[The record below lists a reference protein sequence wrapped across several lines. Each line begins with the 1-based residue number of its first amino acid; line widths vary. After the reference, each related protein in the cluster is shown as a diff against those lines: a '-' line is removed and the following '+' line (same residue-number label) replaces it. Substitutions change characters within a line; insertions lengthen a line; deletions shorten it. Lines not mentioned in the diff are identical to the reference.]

1 MIKKA
6 NFMKEF
12 MAKILIYG
20 GGKAAKSVIE
30 LLHEDKNIEIAVL
43 VSRNIMKEGVQY
55 AKMLNIKCLS
65 SIKEALDNNLD
76 FNIIFNLTGEPFYRI
91 PELKDIYDVNFTL
104 NAAYNQEA
112 NYNDAAYCNDNNNN
126 DNNNNNNNNNGRKF
140 NVEIIDSTSAK
151 LIWDLLYDR
160 HKAHMDK
167 ESIIN
172 QLRNQKDY
180 FKNILDDSFAMIIV
194 TDKNG
199 KITEF
204 NKGGETI
211 LGFSKKDI
219 IGTPASDLY
228 PNKIEHDEILNRLS
242 SEHFVQNYETV
253 LKKKDGTFVNISL
266 TISSISNNKGEVIG
280 TIGISKD
287 ITEKKK
293 YEKELMNMNENLEQK
308 IIERTKQLELTNKE
322 LIKANELKSKFIA
335 NMSHELRT
343 PLNAIIGYS
352 DLMLDS
358 SDVNDKH
365 KKYINNILISGKH
378 LLQLI
383 NNILDIAKIEAGKF
397 NLDYL
402 IFSVKEVFDEVNTVL
417 KSLFDQKML
426 TLNIMY
432 NGNENYKLYGDRIK
446 FKQVIYNLLSNAIK
460 FSFENSAIKI
470 ICNKNIPEIKQGITQ
485 EEKYAERGAKKNSI
499 EYLQLDII
507 NTGIGVP
514 ENKLK
519 TIFDEFVQIDNS
531 YSRKFEGT
539 GLGLALSKKIVELH
553 GGYINV
559 QSVEN
564 EETIFT
570 VIIPNAID
578 TESLLNTSGI
588 SKNLEFGTSAK
599 KGEDKIE
606 NRFDDNSDKI
616 PYNSAFTA
624 GVGSILNERENIN
637 FTFRDDFGKKKKPVV
652 LVVEDDLPTSEL
664 FTVNL
669 IKSGYSVIH
678 AYDGIEAVEKAKEYK
693 PFAILLDVMIPKK
706 DGWEVL
712 SDLKSDDIT
721 KSIPV
726 VITSM
731 IDNKDLGYALGAT
744 DYLVKPIDRE
754 TLIKTLSE
762 FTLTTKRKKRQV
774 NILLIDDEEITHEM
788 IAKIL
793 EPAGFNLLHAYTGDE
808 GLKSAIEY
816 KPDLILLDL
825 IMPDVNGF
833 EVAENIKK
841 HPASSQIPIF
851 IITSKDLTVEERM
864 RLSNNIDRVIGKK
877 IFSSEELTR
886 SIRELELIYPQK
898 AGLFDDVTGLLDH
911 NYFNIRLAQ
920 EINRA
925 KRYHIAFSVILIDVD
940 NFKEYN
946 DLVGNF
952 HSDIALKK
960 IADIFKKSLRG
971 SDVVVR
977 FGYDEFAI
985 ILNNT
990 LKEPALY
997 VANRFLSSI
1006 QEYPFYKEEELPSK
1020 LLTATFVVASYP
1032 EDGETPEEIIS
1043 KIFNKLC
1050 ELKSAGGN
1058 IVKEV

>member
-1 MIKKA
+1 MIKKT
-6 NFMKEF
+6 NLMKEF

-30 LLHEDKNIEIAVL
+30 LIYGDKNIEIAAL
-43 VSRNIMKEGVQY
+43 VSRNMLKEGVQY
-55 AKMLNIKCLS
+55 AKELNIKCLD
-65 SIKEALDNNLD
+65 SIQEALDNNLD
-76 FNIIFNLTGEPFYRI
+76 FNIIFNLTGEPFYAI
-91 PELKDIYDVNFTL
+91 PELKDIYDVNFAI
-104 NAAYNQEA
+104 NVN
-112 NYNDAAYCNDNNNN
+112 NSDNDN
-126 DNNNNNNNNNGRKF
+126 DNAVENKKKKF

-160 HKAHMDK
+160 YKAHSDK

-172 QLRNQKDY
+172 QLKNQKNY
-180 FKNILDDSFAMIIV
+180 FQNILDDSFDIIIV

-204 NKGGETI
+204 NKGGEKI

-219 IGTPASDLY
+219 IGTFASDLY
-228 PNKIEHDEILNRLS
+228 INKIERDEILNILRT
-242 SEHFVQNYETV
+242 EHFVQNYETL
-253 LKKKDGTFVNISL
+253 LKRKDNSLANISL
-266 TISSISNNKGEVIG
+266 TISRILNNKGEIIG

-293 YEKELMNMNENLEQK
+293 YEKELKNLNENLELK
-308 IIERTKQLELTNKE
+308 IIDRTKQLENSIKE
-322 LIKANELKSKFIA
+322 LAKANELKSKFIA

-352 DLMLDS
+352 DLLIDS
-358 SDVNDKH
+358 SDITDKH
-365 KKYINNILISGKH
+365 KKYINNILVSGKH

-397 NLDYL
+397 NLDYS
-402 IFSVKEVFDEVNTVL
+402 IFSIKEVLGEVNSVL

-426 TLNIMY
+426 SLSIIY
-432 NGNENYKLYGDRIK
+432 NNNENYKLYADRIK

-460 FSFENSAIKI
+460 FSFENSKIKI
-470 ICNKNIPEIKQGITQ
+470 ICDNTINNTSKTEQNIVSDKGS
-485 EEKYAERGAKKNSI
+485 KKNTL
-499 EYLQLDII
+499 EYLQIDII
-507 NTGIGVP
+507 NEGIGIP
-514 ENKLK
+514 ENNLK
-519 TIFDEFVQIDNS
+519 AIFDEFIQVDNS

-539 GLGLALSKKIVELH
+539 GLGLALTKKIIELH

-559 QSVEN
+559 QSIEN
-564 EETIFT
+564 KETKFSL
-570 VIIPNAID
+570 IIPNAI
-578 TESLLNTSGI
+578 NTS
-588 SKNLEFGTSAK
+588 SLS
-599 KGEDKIE
+599 ED
-606 NRFDDNSDKI
+606 SD
-616 PYNSAFTA
+616 
-624 GVGSILNERENIN
+624 IN
-637 FTFRDDFGKKKKPVV
+637 KYVNQTQTINDELIIDKTQYKTFRDDFGKKRNKPVV

-669 IKSGYSVIH
+669 VKSGYSVIH
-678 AYDGIEAVEKAKEYK
+678 AYDGIEAIEKAKEYK

-712 SDLKSDDIT
+712 SDLKSDKTT
-721 KSIPV
+721 KNIPV

-744 DYLVKPIDRE
+744 DYLVKPIDKE

-774 NILLIDDEEITHEM
+774 NILLIDDEEITHKM
-788 IAKIL
+788 ISKIL
-793 EPAGFNLLHAYTGDE
+793 EPEGFNLLHAYTGDD
-808 GLKSAIEY
+808 GLKIAIEY

-841 HPASSQIPIF
+841 HPVSSQIPIF

-864 RLSNNIDRVIGKK
+864 RLSNNIDRVIGKR

-886 SIRELELIYPQK
+886 SIRELELIYPHK
-898 AGLFDDVTGLLDH
+898 AGLFDDITGLLDH

-925 KRYHIAFSVILIDVD
+925 QRYQIAFSVILIDID
-940 NFKEYN
+940 NFKNYN
-946 DLVGNF
+946 DIVGNF

-977 FGYDEFAI
+977 YGYDEFAI

-990 LKEPALY
+990 LKDPALY
-997 VANRFLSSI
+997 VANRFLASI
-1006 QEYPFYKEEELPSK
+1006 KEYPFYREEELPLK

-1050 ELKSAGGN
+1050 ELKGAGGN
-1058 IVKEV
+1058 TVKEI

>member
-1 MIKKA
+1 MIKQA

-30 LLHEDKNIEIAVL
+30 LLHNDKNIEIAAL
-43 VSRNIMKEGVQY
+43 VSRNMLKEGVQY
-55 AKMLNIKCLS
+55 AKRLNIRCLN

-91 PELKDIYDVNFTL
+91 PELKDIYDINFTL
-104 NAAYNQEA
+104 NTVYNQDD
-112 NYNDAAYCNDNNNN
+112 NCNDISTGSRHIADNNNN
-126 DNNNNNNNNNGRKF
+126 RKF

-180 FKNILDDSFAMIIV
+180 FKNILDDSFDMIIV

-228 PNKIEHDEILNRLS
+228 SNKIERDEILNRLR
-242 SEHFVQNYETV
+242 SEHFVRNYETV
-253 LKKKDGTFVNISL
+253 LKRKDGTLVNISL
-266 TISSISNNKGEVIG
+266 TISSISNNKGEITG

-293 YEKELMNMNENLEQK
+293 YEKELTNLNENLEQK
-308 IIERTKQLELTNKE
+308 IIERTKQLGLTNKE
-322 LIKANELKSKFIA
+322 LLKANELKSKFIA

-358 SDVNDKH
+358 SDVTDKH
-365 KKYINNILISGKH
+365 KKYINNILVSGKH

-397 NLDYL
+397 NLDYS

-426 TLNIMY
+426 TLSIIY
-432 NGNENYKLYGDRIK
+432 NGNENYRLYGDRIK

-470 ICNKNIPEIKQGITQ
+470 ICNKNIPEIKQGIAQ
-485 EEKYAERGAKKNSI
+485 EEKYAEQKYSERGTKKSSL

-507 NTGIGVP
+507 NKGIGVP

-519 TIFDEFVQIDNS
+519 AIFDEFVQIDNS

-578 TESLLNTSGI
+578 TENLLTTMSNTA
-588 SKNLEFGTSAK
+588 NVTLEAELKEGCAPLNSAK
-599 KGEDKIE
+599 TDRNNNASYAEVCSS
-606 NRFDDNSDKI
+606 SDI
-616 PYNSAFTA
+616 S
-624 GVGSILNERENIN
+624 RN
-637 FTFRDDFGKKKKPVV
+637 FTFRDDFGKKRKPVV

-678 AYDGIEAVEKAKEYK
+678 AYDGIEAVEKAREYK

-808 GLKSAIEY
+808 GLKLAIEY

-841 HPASSQIPIF
+841 HPVSSQIPIF

-864 RLSNNIDRVIGKK
+864 RLSNNIDRVIGKR

-886 SIRELELIYPQK
+886 SIRELELIYPHK

-925 KRYHIAFSVILIDVD
+925 KRYQIAFSVILIDVD
-940 NFKEYN
+940 NFKDYN
-946 DLVGNF
+946 DLVGSF

-1006 QEYPFYKEEELPSK
+1006 KEYPFYKEEELLSK

>member
-1 MIKKA
+1 MIKKT
-6 NFMKEF
+6 NLMKEF

-30 LLHEDKNIEIAVL
+30 LLYEDKNIEIAAL
-43 VSRNIMKEGVQY
+43 VSRNTLREGVQY
-55 AKMLNIKCLS
+55 AKELNIICLD
-65 SIKEALDNNLD
+65 SIQEALNNNLD
-76 FNIIFNLTGEPFYRI
+76 FNIIFNLTGEPFYKI
-91 PELKDIYDVNFTL
+91 PELKDIYDVNFAI
-104 NAAYNQEA
+104 NV
-112 NYNDAAYCNDNNNN
+112 NNCDNN
-126 DNNNNNNNNNGRKF
+126 DNDKDKDVVENKKNKF

-160 HKAHMDK
+160 YKAHLDK

-172 QLRNQKDY
+172 QLKNQKNY
-180 FKNILDDSFAMIIV
+180 FQNILDDSFDMIIV

-204 NKGGETI
+204 NKGGEKI

-219 IGTPASDLY
+219 IGTFASDLY
-228 PNKIEHDEILNRLS
+228 FNKIERDEILNILHT
-242 SEHFVQNYETV
+242 EHFVQNYETV
-253 LKKKDGTFVNISL
+253 LKRKNNNLANISL
-266 TISSISNNKGEVIG
+266 TISRILNNKGEIIG

-293 YEKELMNMNENLEQK
+293 YEKELKNLNENLELK
-308 IIERTKQLELTNKE
+308 IIDRTKQLENSIKE
-322 LIKANELKSKFIA
+322 LAKANELKSKFIA

-352 DLMLDS
+352 DLLIDS
-358 SDVNDKH
+358 SDITDKH
-365 KKYINNILISGKH
+365 KKYINNILVSGKH

-397 NLDYL
+397 NLDYS
-402 IFSVKEVFDEVNTVL
+402 IFSIKEVLGEVNTVL

-426 TLNIMY
+426 SLSIIY
-432 NGNENYKLYGDRIK
+432 NNNENYKLYADRIK

-460 FSFENSAIKI
+460 FSFENSKIKI
-470 ICNKNIPEIKQGITQ
+470 ICNNTPKIEQNTLSDKES
-485 EEKYAERGAKKNSI
+485 KKNTL
-499 EYLQLDII
+499 EYLQIDII
-507 NTGIGVP
+507 NKGIGIP

-519 TIFDEFVQIDNS
+519 AIFNEFVQVDNS

-539 GLGLALSKKIVELH
+539 GLGLALTKKIIELH

-559 QSVEN
+559 QSIEN
-564 EETIFT
+564 EETTFSL
-570 VIIPNAID
+570 IIPNAIN
-578 TESLLNTSGI
+578 TYSLS
-588 SKNLEFGTSAK
+588 
-599 KGEDKIE
+599 EDADI
-606 NRFDDNSDKI
+606 NQYVNQTQTIDNELIIDKTQ
-616 PYNSAFTA
+616 YK
-624 GVGSILNERENIN
+624 
-637 FTFRDDFGKKKKPVV
+637 TFRDDFGKKRNKPVV

-669 IKSGYSVIH
+669 VKSGYSVIH
-678 AYDGIEAVEKAKEYK
+678 AYDGVEAIEKAKEYK

-712 SDLKSDDIT
+712 SDLKSDKT
-721 KSIPV
+721 TRNIPV

-744 DYLVKPIDRE
+744 DYLVKPIDKE

-774 NILLIDDEEITHEM
+774 NILLIDDEEITHKM
-788 IAKIL
+788 ISKIL
-793 EPAGFNLLHAYTGDE
+793 EPEGFNLLHAYTGDE
-808 GLKSAIEY
+808 GLKIAIEY

-841 HPASSQIPIF
+841 HPVSSQIPIF

-864 RLSNNIDRVIGKK
+864 RLSNNIDRVIGKR

-886 SIRELELIYPQK
+886 SIRELELIYPHK
-898 AGLFDDVTGLLDH
+898 AGLFDDITGLLDH

-925 KRYHIAFSVILIDVD
+925 QRYQIAFSVILIDVD
-940 NFKEYN
+940 NFKDYT
-946 DLVGNF
+946 DIVGNF

-977 FGYDEFAI
+977 YGYDEFAI

-997 VANRFLSSI
+997 VANRFLASI
-1006 QEYPFYKEEELPSK
+1006 KEYPFYKEEELASK

-1032 EDGETPEEIIS
+1032 EDGETTEEIIS

-1050 ELKSAGGN
+1050 ELKGTGGN
-1058 IVKEV
+1058 TVKEI

>member
-1 MIKKA
+1 MIKKT
-6 NFMKEF
+6 NLMKEF

-30 LLHEDKNIEIAVL
+30 LLYEDKNIEIAAL
-43 VSRNIMKEGVQY
+43 VSRNTLREGVQY
-55 AKMLNIKCLS
+55 AKELNIICLD
-65 SIKEALDNNLD
+65 SIQEALNNNLD
-76 FNIIFNLTGEPFYRI
+76 FNIIFNLTGEPFYKI
-91 PELKDIYDVNFTL
+91 PELKDIYDVNFAI
-104 NAAYNQEA
+104 NV
-112 NYNDAAYCNDNNNN
+112 NNCDNN
-126 DNNNNNNNNNGRKF
+126 DNDKDKDVVENKKNKF

-160 HKAHMDK
+160 YKAHLDK

-172 QLRNQKDY
+172 QLKNQKNY
-180 FKNILDDSFAMIIV
+180 FQNILDDSFDMIIV

-204 NKGGETI
+204 NKGGEKI

-219 IGTPASDLY
+219 IGTFASDLY
-228 PNKIEHDEILNRLS
+228 FNKIERDEILNILHT
-242 SEHFVQNYETV
+242 EHFVQNYETV
-253 LKKKDGTFVNISL
+253 LKRKNNNLANISL
-266 TISSISNNKGEVIG
+266 TISRILNNKGEIIG

-293 YEKELMNMNENLEQK
+293 YEKELKNLNENLELK
-308 IIERTKQLELTNKE
+308 IIDRTKQLENSIKE
-322 LIKANELKSKFIA
+322 LAKANELKSKFIA

-352 DLMLDS
+352 DLLIDS
-358 SDVNDKH
+358 SDITDKH
-365 KKYINNILISGKH
+365 KKYINNILVSGKH

-397 NLDYL
+397 NLDYS
-402 IFSVKEVFDEVNTVL
+402 IFSIKEVLGEVNTVL

-426 TLNIMY
+426 SLSIIY
-432 NGNENYKLYGDRIK
+432 NNNENYKLYADRIK

-460 FSFENSAIKI
+460 FSFENSKIKI
-470 ICNKNIPEIKQGITQ
+470 ICNNTPKIEQNTLSDKES
-485 EEKYAERGAKKNSI
+485 KKNTL
-499 EYLQLDII
+499 EYLQIDII
-507 NTGIGVP
+507 NKGIGIP

-519 TIFDEFVQIDNS
+519 AIFNEFVQVDNS

-539 GLGLALSKKIVELH
+539 GLGLALTKKIIELH

-559 QSVEN
+559 QSIEN
-564 EETIFT
+564 EETTFSL
-570 VIIPNAID
+570 IIPNAIN
-578 TESLLNTSGI
+578 TYSLS
-588 SKNLEFGTSAK
+588 
-599 KGEDKIE
+599 EDADI
-606 NRFDDNSDKI
+606 NQYVNQTQTIDNELIIDKTQ
-616 PYNSAFTA
+616 YK
-624 GVGSILNERENIN
+624 
-637 FTFRDDFGKKKKPVV
+637 TFRDDFGKKRNKPVV

-669 IKSGYSVIH
+669 VKSGYSVIH
-678 AYDGIEAVEKAKEYK
+678 AYDGVEAIEKAKEYK
-693 PFAILLDVMIPKK
+693 PFAIPLDVMIPKK

-712 SDLKSDDIT
+712 SDLKSDKT
-721 KSIPV
+721 TRNIPV

-744 DYLVKPIDRE
+744 DYLVKPIDKE

-774 NILLIDDEEITHEM
+774 NILLIDDEEITHKM
-788 IAKIL
+788 ISKIL
-793 EPAGFNLLHAYTGDE
+793 EPEGFNLLHAYTGDE
-808 GLKSAIEY
+808 GLKIAIEY

-841 HPASSQIPIF
+841 HPVSSQIPIF

-864 RLSNNIDRVIGKK
+864 RLSNNIDRVIGKR

-886 SIRELELIYPQK
+886 SIRELELIYPHK
-898 AGLFDDVTGLLDH
+898 AGLFDDITGLLDH

-925 KRYHIAFSVILIDVD
+925 QRYQIAFSVILIDVD
-940 NFKEYN
+940 NFKDYT
-946 DLVGNF
+946 DIVGNF

-977 FGYDEFAI
+977 YGYDEFAI

-997 VANRFLSSI
+997 VANRFLASI
-1006 QEYPFYKEEELPSK
+1006 KEYPFYKEEELASK

-1032 EDGETPEEIIS
+1032 EDGETTEEIIS

-1050 ELKSAGGN
+1050 ELKGTGGN
-1058 IVKEV
+1058 TVKEI

>member
-30 LLHEDKNIEIAVL
+30 LLYEDKNIEIAAL
-43 VSRNIMKEGVQY
+43 VSRNMLKEGVQY
-55 AKMLNIKCLS
+55 ARGLNIKCLN
-65 SIKEALDNNLD
+65 SIKEALDENLD
-76 FNIIFNLTGEPFYRI
+76 FNIIFNLTGEPFYKI
-91 PELKDIYDVNFTL
+91 PELKDIYDINFTL
-104 NAAYNQEA
+104 NTVSNQ
-112 NYNDAAYCNDNNNN
+112 DDNNN
-126 DNNNNNNNNNGRKF
+126 GKKF

-151 LIWDLLYDR
+151 LIWDLLYNR

-167 ESIIN
+167 ESMIN

-180 FKNILDDSFAMIIV
+180 FKNILDDSFDMIIV
-194 TDKNG
+194 TDKSG

-228 PNKIEHDEILNRLS
+228 SNKIEWDEILNRLR

-253 LKKKDGTFVNISL
+253 LKRKDGTLVNISL
-266 TISSISNNKGEVIG
+266 TISSISNNKGEITG

-293 YEKELMNMNENLEQK
+293 YEKELMNLNENLEQK

-322 LIKANELKSKFIA
+322 LLKANELKSKFIA

-352 DLMLDS
+352 DLILDS
-358 SDVNDKH
+358 SDVTDKH
-365 KKYINNILISGKH
+365 KKYIGNILISGKH

-397 NLDYL
+397 NLDYS

-417 KSLFDQKML
+417 KSLLDQKML
-426 TLNIMY
+426 SLSIIY
-432 NGNENYKLYGDRIK
+432 NGNENYRLYGDRIK

-460 FSFENSAIKI
+460 FSFENSAIRI
-470 ICNKNIPEIKQGITQ
+470 ICNKNIPEIKQGIAQ
-485 EEKYAERGAKKNSI
+485 EEKYAERGAKKNSL

-514 ENKLK
+514 KNKLK

-578 TESLLNTSGI
+578 TESLLNASEI
-588 SKNLEFGTSAK
+588 SKNAGITS
-599 KGEDKIE
+599 EDENKIE
-606 NRFDDNSDKI
+606 NCYNNSDETGHNTA
-616 PYNSAFTA
+616 YTA
-624 GVGSILNERENIN
+624 GGGSILNNRANIN
-637 FTFRDDFGKKKKPVV
+637 FTFRDGFGKKRKPVV

-678 AYDGIEAVEKAKEYK
+678 AYDGIEAVEKAREYK

-808 GLKSAIEY
+808 GLKLAIEY

-841 HPASSQIPIF
+841 HPVSSQIPIF

-864 RLSNNIDRVIGKK
+864 RLSNNIDRVIGKR

-886 SIRELELIYPQK
+886 SIRELELIYPHK

-925 KRYHIAFSVILIDVD
+925 KRYQIAFSVILIDVD
-940 NFKEYN
+940 NFKGYN
-946 DLVGNF
+946 DIVGSF

-1006 QEYPFYKEEELPSK
+1006 KEYPFYKEEELPSK

-1050 ELKSAGGN
+1050 ELKSAGGS

>member
-1 MIKKA
+1 MIKQA

-30 LLHEDKNIEIAVL
+30 LLHNDKNIEIAAL
-43 VSRNIMKEGVQY
+43 VSRNMLKEGVQY
-55 AKMLNIKCLS
+55 AKRLNIRCLN

-91 PELKDIYDVNFTL
+91 PELKDIYDINFTL
-104 NAAYNQEA
+104 NTVYNQDD
-112 NYNDAAYCNDNNNN
+112 NCNDISTGSRHIADNNNN
-126 DNNNNNNNNNGRKF
+126 RKF

-180 FKNILDDSFAMIIV
+180 FKNILDDSFDMIIV

-228 PNKIEHDEILNRLS
+228 SNKIERDEILNRLR
-242 SEHFVQNYETV
+242 SEHFVRNYETV
-253 LKKKDGTFVNISL
+253 LKRKDGTLVNISL
-266 TISSISNNKGEVIG
+266 TISSISNNKGEITG

-293 YEKELMNMNENLEQK
+293 YEKELTNLNENLEQK

-322 LIKANELKSKFIA
+322 LLKANELKSKFIA

-358 SDVNDKH
+358 SDVTDKH
-365 KKYINNILISGKH
+365 KKYINNILVSGKH

-397 NLDYL
+397 NLDYS

-426 TLNIMY
+426 TLSIIY
-432 NGNENYKLYGDRIK
+432 NGNENYRLYGDRIK

-470 ICNKNIPEIKQGITQ
+470 ICNKNIPEIKQGIAQ
-485 EEKYAERGAKKNSI
+485 EEKYAEQKYSERGTKKSSL

-507 NTGIGVP
+507 NKGIGVP

-519 TIFDEFVQIDNS
+519 AIFDEFVQIDNS

-578 TESLLNTSGI
+578 TENLLTTMSNTA
-588 SKNLEFGTSAK
+588 NVTLEAELKEGCAPLNSAK
-599 KGEDKIE
+599 TDRNNNASYTEVCSS
-606 NRFDDNSDKI
+606 SDI
-616 PYNSAFTA
+616 S
-624 GVGSILNERENIN
+624 RN
-637 FTFRDDFGKKKKPVV
+637 FTFRDDFGKKRKPVV

-678 AYDGIEAVEKAKEYK
+678 AYDGIEAVEKAREYK

-808 GLKSAIEY
+808 GLKLAIEY

-841 HPASSQIPIF
+841 HPVSSQIPIF

-864 RLSNNIDRVIGKK
+864 RLSNNIDRVIGKR

-886 SIRELELIYPQK
+886 SIRELELIYPHK

-925 KRYHIAFSVILIDVD
+925 KRYQIAFSVILIDVD
-940 NFKEYN
+940 NFKDYN
-946 DLVGNF
+946 DLVGSF

-1006 QEYPFYKEEELPSK
+1006 KEYPFYKEEELLSK

>member
-30 LLHEDKNIEIAVL
+30 LLYEDKNIEIAAL
-43 VSRNIMKEGVQY
+43 VSRNMLKEGVQY
-55 AKMLNIKCLS
+55 ARGLNIKCLN
-65 SIKEALDNNLD
+65 SIKEALDENLD
-76 FNIIFNLTGEPFYRI
+76 FNIIFNLTGEPFYKI
-91 PELKDIYDVNFTL
+91 PELKDIYDINFTL
-104 NAAYNQEA
+104 NTVSNQ
-112 NYNDAAYCNDNNNN
+112 DDNNN
-126 DNNNNNNNNNGRKF
+126 GKKF

-151 LIWDLLYDR
+151 LIWDLLYNR

-167 ESIIN
+167 ESMIN

-180 FKNILDDSFAMIIV
+180 FKNILDDSFDMIIV
-194 TDKNG
+194 TDKSG

-228 PNKIEHDEILNRLS
+228 SNKIEWDEILNRLR

-253 LKKKDGTFVNISL
+253 LKRKDGTLVNISL
-266 TISSISNNKGEVIG
+266 TISSISNNKGEITG

-293 YEKELMNMNENLEQK
+293 YEKELMNLNENLEQK

-322 LIKANELKSKFIA
+322 LLKANELKSKFIA

-352 DLMLDS
+352 DLMFDS
-358 SDVNDKH
+358 SDVTDKH
-365 KKYINNILISGKH
+365 KKYIGNILISGKH

-397 NLDYL
+397 NLDYS

-417 KSLFDQKML
+417 KSLLDQKML
-426 TLNIMY
+426 SLSIIY
-432 NGNENYKLYGDRIK
+432 NGNENYRLYGDRIK

-460 FSFENSAIKI
+460 FSFENSAIRI
-470 ICNKNIPEIKQGITQ
+470 ICNKNIPEIKQGIAQ
-485 EEKYAERGAKKNSI
+485 EEKYAERGAKKNSL

-514 ENKLK
+514 KNKLK

-578 TESLLNTSGI
+578 TESLLNASEI
-588 SKNLEFGTSAK
+588 SKNAGITS
-599 KGEDKIE
+599 EDENKIE
-606 NRFDDNSDKI
+606 NCYNNSDETGHNTA
-616 PYNSAFTA
+616 YTA
-624 GVGSILNERENIN
+624 GGGSILNNRANIN
-637 FTFRDDFGKKKKPVV
+637 FTFRDDFGKKRKPVV

-678 AYDGIEAVEKAKEYK
+678 AYDGIEAVEKAREYK

-744 DYLVKPIDRE
+744 DYLVKPIGRE

-808 GLKSAIEY
+808 GLKLAIEY

-841 HPASSQIPIF
+841 HPVSSQIPIF

-864 RLSNNIDRVIGKK
+864 RLSNNIDRVIGKR

-886 SIRELELIYPQK
+886 SIRELELIYPHK

-925 KRYHIAFSVILIDVD
+925 KRYQIAFSVILIDVD
-940 NFKEYN
+940 NFKGYN
-946 DLVGNF
+946 DIVGSF

-1006 QEYPFYKEEELPSK
+1006 KEYPFYKEEELPSK

-1050 ELKSAGGN
+1050 ELKSAGGS

>member
-30 LLHEDKNIEIAVL
+30 LLHNDKNIEIAAL
-43 VSRNIMKEGVQY
+43 VSRNMLKEGVQY
-55 AKMLNIKCLS
+55 ANGLNIKCLN

-91 PELKDIYDVNFTL
+91 PELKDIYDINFTL
-104 NAAYNQEA
+104 NTAYNQD
-112 NYNDAAYCNDNNNN
+112 Y
-126 DNNNNNNNNNGRKF
+126 NNNGKKF

-180 FKNILDDSFAMIIV
+180 FKNILDDSFDMIMV

-211 LGFSKKDI
+211 LGYSKKDI
-219 IGTPASDLY
+219 IGTQASDLY
-228 PNKIEHDEILNRLS
+228 SNKIERDEILNRLR

-253 LKKKDGTFVNISL
+253 LKRKDGTLVNISL
-266 TISSISNNKGEVIG
+266 TISSISNNNKGEITG

-293 YEKELMNMNENLEQK
+293 YEKELMNLNENLEQK

-322 LIKANELKSKFIA
+322 LLKANELKSKFIA

-358 SDVNDKH
+358 SDVTDKH
-365 KKYINNILISGKH
+365 KKYINNILVSGKH

-397 NLDYL
+397 NLDYS

-426 TLNIMY
+426 SLSIIY
-432 NGNENYKLYGDRIK
+432 NGNENYRLYGDRIK

-470 ICNKNIPEIKQGITQ
+470 VCNKNIPEIKQGIAQ
-485 EEKYAERGAKKNSI
+485 EEKYAEQKYSERGAKKSSL

-507 NTGIGVP
+507 NKGIGVP

-578 TESLLNTSGI
+578 TESLLNTSEI
-588 SKNLEFGTSAK
+588 SKNIGMTS
-599 KGEDKIE
+599 EDGSKIE
-606 NRFDDNSDKI
+606 NCYDNSSDNKRNKSSDNSDEI
-616 PYNSAFTA
+616 EYNTAYTA
-624 GVGSILNERENIN
+624 GGGSVLNKRANIN
-637 FTFRDDFGKKKKPVV
+637 YTFRDDFGKKRKPVV

-678 AYDGIEAVEKAKEYK
+678 AYDGIEAVEKAREYK

-808 GLKSAIEY
+808 GLKLAIEY

-841 HPASSQIPIF
+841 HPVSSQIPIF

-864 RLSNNIDRVIGKK
+864 RLSNNIDRVIGKR

-886 SIRELELIYPQK
+886 SIRELELIYPHK

-925 KRYHIAFSVILIDVD
+925 KRYKIAFSVILIDVD
-940 NFKEYN
+940 NFKDYN
-946 DLVGNF
+946 ELVGNF

-990 LKEPALY
+990 LKEPSIY

-1006 QEYPFYKEEELPSK
+1006 KEYPFYKEEELSSK

-1050 ELKSAGGN
+1050 ELKRAGGN

>member
-30 LLHEDKNIEIAVL
+30 LLYEDKNIEIAAL
-43 VSRNIMKEGVQY
+43 VSRNMLKEGVQY
-55 AKMLNIKCLS
+55 ARGLNIKCLN
-65 SIKEALDNNLD
+65 SIKEALDENLD
-76 FNIIFNLTGEPFYRI
+76 FNIIFNLTGEPFYKI
-91 PELKDIYDVNFTL
+91 PELKDIYDINFTL
-104 NAAYNQEA
+104 NTVSNQ
-112 NYNDAAYCNDNNNN
+112 DDNNN
-126 DNNNNNNNNNGRKF
+126 GKKF

-151 LIWDLLYDR
+151 LIWDLLYNR

-167 ESIIN
+167 ESMIN

-180 FKNILDDSFAMIIV
+180 FKNILDDSFDMIIV
-194 TDKNG
+194 TDKSG

-228 PNKIEHDEILNRLS
+228 SNKIEWDEILNRLR

-253 LKKKDGTFVNISL
+253 LKRKDGTLVNISL
-266 TISSISNNKGEVIG
+266 TISSISNNKGEITG

-293 YEKELMNMNENLEQK
+293 YEKELMNLNENLEQK

-322 LIKANELKSKFIA
+322 LLKANELKSKFIA

-352 DLMLDS
+352 DLILDS
-358 SDVNDKH
+358 SDVTDKH
-365 KKYINNILISGKH
+365 KKYIGNILISGKH

-397 NLDYL
+397 NLDYS

-417 KSLFDQKML
+417 KSLLDQKML
-426 TLNIMY
+426 SLSIIY
-432 NGNENYKLYGDRIK
+432 NGNENYRLYGDRIK

-460 FSFENSAIKI
+460 FSFENSAIRI
-470 ICNKNIPEIKQGITQ
+470 ICNKNIPEIKQGIAQ
-485 EEKYAERGAKKNSI
+485 EEKYAERGAKKNSL

-514 ENKLK
+514 KNKLK

-578 TESLLNTSGI
+578 TESLLNASEI
-588 SKNLEFGTSAK
+588 SKNAGITS
-599 KGEDKIE
+599 EDENKIE
-606 NRFDDNSDKI
+606 NCYNNSDETGHNTA
-616 PYNSAFTA
+616 YTA
-624 GVGSILNERENIN
+624 GGGSILNNRANIN
-637 FTFRDDFGKKKKPVV
+637 FTFRDGFGKKRKPVV

-678 AYDGIEAVEKAKEYK
+678 AYDGIEAVEKAREYK

-754 TLIKTLSE
+754 TIIKTLSE

-808 GLKSAIEY
+808 GLKLAIEY

-841 HPASSQIPIF
+841 HPVSSQIPIF

-864 RLSNNIDRVIGKK
+864 RLSNNIDRVIGKR

-886 SIRELELIYPQK
+886 SIRELELIYPHK

-925 KRYHIAFSVILIDVD
+925 KRYQIAFSVILIDVD
-940 NFKEYN
+940 NFKGYN
-946 DLVGNF
+946 DIVGSF

-1006 QEYPFYKEEELPSK
+1006 KEYPFYKEEELPSK

-1050 ELKSAGGN
+1050 ELKSAGGS

>member
-30 LLHEDKNIEIAVL
+30 LLYEDKNIEIAAL
-43 VSRNIMKEGVQY
+43 VSRNMLKEGVQY
-55 AKMLNIKCLS
+55 ARGLNIKCLN
-65 SIKEALDNNLD
+65 SIKEALDENLD
-76 FNIIFNLTGEPFYRI
+76 FNIIFNLTGEPFYKI
-91 PELKDIYDVNFTL
+91 PELKDIYDINFTL
-104 NAAYNQEA
+104 NTVSNQ
-112 NYNDAAYCNDNNNN
+112 DDNNN
-126 DNNNNNNNNNGRKF
+126 GKKF

-151 LIWDLLYDR
+151 LIWDLLYNR

-167 ESIIN
+167 ESMIN

-180 FKNILDDSFAMIIV
+180 FKNILDDSFDMIIV
-194 TDKNG
+194 TDKSG

-228 PNKIEHDEILNRLS
+228 SNKIEWDEILNRLR

-253 LKKKDGTFVNISL
+253 LKRKDGTLVNISL
-266 TISSISNNKGEVIG
+266 TISSISNNKGEITG

-293 YEKELMNMNENLEQK
+293 YEKELMNLNENLEQK

-322 LIKANELKSKFIA
+322 LLKANELKSKFIA

-352 DLMLDS
+352 DLMFDS
-358 SDVNDKH
+358 SDVTDKH
-365 KKYINNILISGKH
+365 KKYIGNILISGKH

-397 NLDYL
+397 NLDYS

-417 KSLFDQKML
+417 KSLLDQKML
-426 TLNIMY
+426 SLSIIY
-432 NGNENYKLYGDRIK
+432 NGNENYRLYGDRIK

-460 FSFENSAIKI
+460 FSFENSAIRI
-470 ICNKNIPEIKQGITQ
+470 ICNKNIPEIKQGIAQ
-485 EEKYAERGAKKNSI
+485 EEKYAERGAKKNSL

-514 ENKLK
+514 KNKLK

-578 TESLLNTSGI
+578 TESLLNASEI
-588 SKNLEFGTSAK
+588 SKNAGITS
-599 KGEDKIE
+599 EDENKIE
-606 NRFDDNSDKI
+606 NCYNNSDETGHNTA
-616 PYNSAFTA
+616 YTA
-624 GVGSILNERENIN
+624 GGGSILNNRANIN
-637 FTFRDDFGKKKKPVV
+637 FTFRDGFGKKRKPVV

-678 AYDGIEAVEKAKEYK
+678 AYDGIEAVEKAREYK

-808 GLKSAIEY
+808 GLKLAIEY

-841 HPASSQIPIF
+841 HPVSSQIPIF

-864 RLSNNIDRVIGKK
+864 RLSNNIDRVIGKR

-886 SIRELELIYPQK
+886 SIRELELIYPHK

-925 KRYHIAFSVILIDVD
+925 KRYQIAFSVILIDVD
-940 NFKEYN
+940 NFKGYN
-946 DLVGNF
+946 DIVGSF

-1006 QEYPFYKEEELPSK
+1006 KEYPFYKEEELPSK

-1050 ELKSAGGN
+1050 ELKSAGGS

>member
-1 MIKKA
+1 MIKKT
-6 NFMKEF
+6 NLMKEF

-30 LLHEDKNIEIAVL
+30 LIYGDKNIEIAAL
-43 VSRNIMKEGVQY
+43 VSRNMLKDGVQY
-55 AKMLNIKCLS
+55 AKELNIKCLD
-65 SIKEALDNNLD
+65 SIQEALDNNLD
-76 FNIIFNLTGEPFYRI
+76 FNIIFNLTGEPFYTI
-91 PELKDIYDVNFTL
+91 PELKDIYDVNFAI
-104 NAAYNQEA
+104 NG
-112 NYNDAAYCNDNNNN
+112 NDCDNN
-126 DNNNNNNNNNGRKF
+126 DNDKDAVENKKKKF

-160 HKAHMDK
+160 YKAHSDK
-167 ESIIN
+167 ESIIK
-172 QLRNQKDY
+172 QLKNQKNY
-180 FKNILDDSFAMIIV
+180 FQNILDDSFDMIIV

-204 NKGGETI
+204 NKGGEKI
-211 LGFSKKDI
+211 LGFSKKNI
-219 IGTPASDLY
+219 IGTFASDLY
-228 PNKIEHDEILNRLS
+228 SNKIECDEILNILRT
-242 SEHFVQNYETV
+242 EHFVQNYETV
-253 LKKKDGTFVNISL
+253 LKRKNGSFVNISL
-266 TISSISNNKGEVIG
+266 TISRILNNTGEIIG

-293 YEKELMNMNENLEQK
+293 YEKELKNLNENLELK
-308 IIERTKQLELTNKE
+308 IIDRTKQLENSIKE
-322 LIKANELKSKFIA
+322 LAKANELKSKFIA

-352 DLMLDS
+352 DLLIDS
-358 SDVNDKH
+358 SDITDKH
-365 KKYINNILISGKH
+365 KKYINNILVSGKH

-397 NLDYL
+397 NLDYS
-402 IFSVKEVFDEVNTVL
+402 IFSIKEVLGEVNTVL

-426 TLNIMY
+426 SLSIIYKN
-432 NGNENYKLYGDRIK
+432 NENYKLYADRIK

-460 FSFENSAIKI
+460 FSFENSKIKI
-470 ICNKNIPEIKQGITQ
+470 ICNNTINNSSKTEQNIVSDKGS
-485 EEKYAERGAKKNSI
+485 KKNTL
-499 EYLQLDII
+499 EYLQIDII
-507 NTGIGVP
+507 NEGIGIP
-514 ENKLK
+514 ENNLK
-519 TIFDEFVQIDNS
+519 VIFDEFIQVDNS

-539 GLGLALSKKIVELH
+539 GLGLALTKKIIELH

-559 QSVEN
+559 QSIEN
-564 EETIFT
+564 KETKFSL
-570 VIIPNAID
+570 IIPNTI
-578 TESLLNTSGI
+578 NTSGL
-588 SKNLEFGTSAK
+588 S
-599 KGEDKIE
+599 ED
-606 NRFDDNSDKI
+606 SD
-616 PYNSAFTA
+616 
-624 GVGSILNERENIN
+624 IN
-637 FTFRDDFGKKKKPVV
+637 KYVNQTQTINDELIIGKTQYKTFRDDFGKKRNKPVV

-669 IKSGYSVIH
+669 VKSGYSVIH
-678 AYDGIEAVEKAKEYK
+678 AYDGIEAIEKAKEYK

-712 SDLKSDDIT
+712 SDLKSDKTT
-721 KSIPV
+721 KNIPV

-744 DYLVKPIDRE
+744 DYLVKPIDKE

-774 NILLIDDEEITHEM
+774 NILLIDDEEITHKM

-793 EPAGFNLLHAYTGDE
+793 EPEGFNLLHAYTGDD
-808 GLKSAIEY
+808 GLKIAIEY

-841 HPASSQIPIF
+841 HPVSSQIPIF

-864 RLSNNIDRVIGKK
+864 RLSNNIDRVIGKR

-886 SIRELELIYPQK
+886 SIRELELIYPHK
-898 AGLFDDVTGLLDH
+898 AGLFDEITGLLDH

-925 KRYHIAFSVILIDVD
+925 QRYQIAFSVILIDID
-940 NFKEYN
+940 NFKDYN
-946 DLVGNF
+946 DMVGNF

-971 SDVVVR
+971 SDVIVR
-977 FGYDEFAI
+977 YGYDEFAI

-997 VANRFLSSI
+997 VANRFLASI
-1006 QEYPFYKEEELPSK
+1006 KEYPFYREEELPLK

-1050 ELKSAGGN
+1050 ELKGAGGN
-1058 IVKEV
+1058 IVKEI

>member
-1 MIKKA
+1 MIKQA

-30 LLHEDKNIEIAVL
+30 LLHNDKNIEIAAL
-43 VSRNIMKEGVQY
+43 VSRNMLKEGVQY
-55 AKMLNIKCLS
+55 AKRLNIRCLN

-91 PELKDIYDVNFTL
+91 PELKDIYDINFTL
-104 NAAYNQEA
+104 NTVYNQDD
-112 NYNDAAYCNDNNNN
+112 NCNDISTGSRHIADNNNN
-126 DNNNNNNNNNGRKF
+126 RKF

-180 FKNILDDSFAMIIV
+180 FKNILDDSFDMIIV

-228 PNKIEHDEILNRLS
+228 SNKIERDEILNRLR
-242 SEHFVQNYETV
+242 SEHFVRNYETV
-253 LKKKDGTFVNISL
+253 LKRKDGTLVNISL
-266 TISSISNNKGEVIG
+266 TISSISNNKGEITG

-293 YEKELMNMNENLEQK
+293 YEKELTNLNENLEQK
-308 IIERTKQLELTNKE
+308 IIERTKQLGLTNKE
-322 LIKANELKSKFIA
+322 LLKANELKSKFIA

-358 SDVNDKH
+358 SDVTDKH
-365 KKYINNILISGKH
+365 KKYINNILVSGKH

-383 NNILDIAKIEAGKF
+383 NNILDVAKIEAGKF
-397 NLDYL
+397 NLDYS

-426 TLNIMY
+426 TLSIIY
-432 NGNENYKLYGDRIK
+432 NGNENYRLYGDRIK

-470 ICNKNIPEIKQGITQ
+470 ICNKNIPEIKQGIAQ
-485 EEKYAERGAKKNSI
+485 EEKYAEQKYSERGTKKSSL

-507 NTGIGVP
+507 NKGIGVP

-519 TIFDEFVQIDNS
+519 AIFDEFVQIDNS

-578 TESLLNTSGI
+578 TENLLTTMSNTA
-588 SKNLEFGTSAK
+588 NVTLEAELKEGCAPLNSAK
-599 KGEDKIE
+599 TDRNNNASYAEVCSS
-606 NRFDDNSDKI
+606 SDI
-616 PYNSAFTA
+616 S
-624 GVGSILNERENIN
+624 RN
-637 FTFRDDFGKKKKPVV
+637 FTFRDDFGKKRKPVV

-678 AYDGIEAVEKAKEYK
+678 AYDGIEAVEKAREYK

-808 GLKSAIEY
+808 GLKLAIEY

-841 HPASSQIPIF
+841 HPVSSQIPIF

-864 RLSNNIDRVIGKK
+864 RLSNNIDRVIGKR

-886 SIRELELIYPQK
+886 SIRELELIYPHK

-925 KRYHIAFSVILIDVD
+925 KRYQIAFSVILIDVD
-940 NFKEYN
+940 NFKDYN
-946 DLVGNF
+946 DLVGSF

-1006 QEYPFYKEEELPSK
+1006 KEYPFYKEEELLSK

>member
-1 MIKKA
+1 MIKKT

-20 GGKAAKSVIE
+20 GGKAAKSIIE
-30 LLHEDKNIEIAVL
+30 LIYGDKNIEIAAV
-43 VSRNIMKEGVQY
+43 VSRNMLKEGVQY
-55 AKMLNIKCLS
+55 AKELNIKCLD

-76 FNIIFNLTGEPFYRI
+76 FNIIFNLTGEPFYNI
-91 PELKDIYDVNFTL
+91 PELKDIYDVNFAI
-104 NAAYNQEA
+104 NVN
-112 NYNDAAYCNDNNNN
+112 NCDNNNNN
-126 DNNNNNNNNNGRKF
+126 DNDKDVIENKNKKF
-140 NVEIIDSTSAK
+140 NIEIIDSASTK

-160 HKAHMDK
+160 YKAYSNK

-172 QLRNQKDY
+172 QLKNQKNY
-180 FKNILDDSFAMIIV
+180 FQNILDDSFDMIIV

-204 NKGGETI
+204 NKGGEKI

-219 IGTPASDLY
+219 IGTFASDLY
-228 PNKIEHDEILNRLS
+228 FNKIERDEILNILHT
-242 SEHFVQNYETV
+242 EHFVQNYETV
-253 LKKKDGTFVNISL
+253 LKRKDNSLVNISL
-266 TISSISNNKGEVIG
+266 TISRILNNKEEIIG

-293 YEKELMNMNENLEQK
+293 YEKELKNLNENLELK
-308 IIERTKQLELTNKE
+308 IVDRTKQLENSIKE
-322 LIKANELKSKFIA
+322 LAKANELKSKFIA

-352 DLMLDS
+352 DLLLDS
-358 SDVNDKH
+358 SDITDKH
-365 KKYINNILISGKH
+365 KKYINNILVSGKH

-397 NLDYL
+397 NLNYS
-402 IFSVKEVFDEVNTVL
+402 IFSIKEVFEEVNTVL
-417 KSLFDQKML
+417 KSLCDQKML
-426 TLNIMY
+426 SLSIMY
-432 NGNENYKLYGDRIK
+432 NNNENYKLYADRIK

-460 FSFENSAIKI
+460 FSFKNTDIKI
-470 ICNKNIPEIKQGITQ
+470 TCNNTPKIEQNIISNQ
-485 EEKYAERGAKKNSI
+485 ESKKNTL
-499 EYLQLDII
+499 EYLQIDII
-507 NTGIGVP
+507 NKGIGVP

-519 TIFDEFVQIDNS
+519 AIFDEFVQIDNS

-539 GLGLALSKKIVELH
+539 GLGLALTKKIIELH

-559 QSVEN
+559 QSIEN
-564 EETIFT
+564 EETAFT
-570 VIIPNAID
+570 IIIPNAI
-578 TESLLNTSGI
+578 NTS
-588 SKNLEFGTSAK
+588 NLQECIALNQSA
-599 KGEDKIE
+599 DQTRTI
-606 NRFDDNSDKI
+606 
-616 PYNSAFTA
+616 
-624 GVGSILNERENIN
+624 NIN
-637 FTFRDDFGKKKKPVV
+637 NELIINKTQYKTFRDDFCKTRNKPVV
-652 LVVEDDLPTSEL
+652 LVVEDDLSTSEL

-678 AYDGIEAVEKAKEYK
+678 AYDGIEAIEKAKEYK

-712 SDLKSDDIT
+712 SDLKSDKAT
-721 KSIPV
+721 RNIPV

-744 DYLVKPIDRE
+744 DYLVKPIDKE

-774 NILLIDDEEITHEM
+774 NILLIDDEEITHKM
-788 IAKIL
+788 ISKIL
-793 EPAGFNLLHAYTGDE
+793 EPEGFNLLHAYTGDE
-808 GLKSAIEY
+808 GLKIAIEY

-841 HPASSQIPIF
+841 HPVSSQIPIF

-864 RLSNNIDRVIGKK
+864 RLSNNIDRVIGKR

-886 SIRELELIYPQK
+886 SIRELELIYPHK
-898 AGLFDDVTGLLDH
+898 AGLFDDITGLLDH

-925 KRYHIAFSVILIDVD
+925 QRYQIAFSVILIDID
-940 NFKEYN
+940 NFKDYN
-946 DLVGNF
+946 DIVGNF

-977 FGYDEFAI
+977 YGYDEFAI

-997 VANRFLSSI
+997 VANRFLASI
-1006 QEYPFYKEEELPSK
+1006 KEYPFYKEEELALK
-1020 LLTATFVVASYP
+1020 FLTATFVVASYP
-1032 EDGETPEEIIS
+1032 QDGETPEEIIS

-1050 ELKSAGGN
+1050 ELKGMGGN
-1058 IVKEV
+1058 TVREI

>member
-1 MIKKA
+1 MIKQA
-6 NFMKEF
+6 NFMKQF

-30 LLHEDKNIEIAVL
+30 LLHEDKNIEIAAL
-43 VSRNIMKEGVQY
+43 VSRNMLKEGVQY
-55 AKMLNIKCLS
+55 AKGLNIKCLN
-65 SIKEALDNNLD
+65 SIKEALDENLD
-76 FNIIFNLTGEPFYRI
+76 FNIIFNLTGEPFYKI
-91 PELKDIYDVNFTL
+91 QELKDIYDINFTL
-104 NAAYNQEA
+104 NTAYNQ
-112 NYNDAAYCNDNNNN
+112 DDNCS
-126 DNNNNNNNNNGRKF
+126 NNNNGRKF

-151 LIWDLLYDR
+151 LIWDLLYYR

-180 FKNILDDSFAMIIV
+180 FKNILDDSFDMIIV

-211 LGFSKKDI
+211 LGFSKKEI
-219 IGTPASDLY
+219 IGTPESDLY
-228 PNKIEHDEILNRLS
+228 SNKIERDEILNRLRR
-242 SEHFVQNYETV
+242 EHFVRNYETV
-253 LKKKDGTFVNISL
+253 LKRKDGSLANISL
-266 TISSISNNKGEVIG
+266 TVSSISNNKGEIIG
-280 TIGISKD
+280 TTGISKD

-293 YEKELMNMNENLEQK
+293 YEKELMNLNENLEQK

-322 LIKANELKSKFIA
+322 LLKANELKSKFIA

-358 SDVNDKH
+358 SDVTDKH
-365 KKYINNILISGKH
+365 KKYINNILVSGKH

-397 NLDYL
+397 NLDYS
-402 IFSVKEVFDEVNTVL
+402 IFSVKDVFDEVNTVL

-426 TLNIMY
+426 SLSIIY
-432 NGNENYKLYGDRIK
+432 NGNENYRLYGDRIK

-460 FSFENSAIKI
+460 FSFENSAIRI
-470 ICNKNIPEIKQGITQ
+470 ICNKNVPEIKQGITH
-485 EEKYAERGAKKNSI
+485 EEKYAEQKYFERGAKKSSL

-507 NTGIGVP
+507 NKGIGVP

-578 TESLLNTSGI
+578 AESLIDTSEISRNAEITSLDDGKIDNCYVHSQDNKRNKSSAHSDEIEHNT
-588 SKNLEFGTSAK
+588 A
-599 KGEDKIE
+599 
-606 NRFDDNSDKI
+606 
-616 PYNSAFTA
+616 YTA
-624 GVGSILNERENIN
+624 GIGSVLNQ
-637 FTFRDDFGKKKKPVV
+637 TSTPAFRDDFGKKRKPVV

-678 AYDGIEAVEKAKEYK
+678 AYDGIEAVEKAREYK

-808 GLKSAIEY
+808 GLKLAIEY

-825 IMPDVNGF
+825 IMPGVNGF

-841 HPASSQIPIF
+841 HPVSSQIPIF

-864 RLSNNIDRVIGKK
+864 RLSNNIDRVIGKR

-886 SIRELELIYPQK
+886 SIRELELIYPHK

-925 KRYHIAFSVILIDVD
+925 KRYKIAFSVILIDVD
-940 NFKEYN
+940 NFKDYN
-946 DLVGNF
+946 ELVGNF

-990 LKEPALY
+990 LKEPSIY

-1006 QEYPFYKEEELPSK
+1006 KEYPFYKEEELSSK

-1050 ELKSAGGN
+1050 ELKRAGGN

>member
-1 MIKKA
+1 MIKQA

-30 LLHEDKNIEIAVL
+30 LLHNDKNIEIAAL
-43 VSRNIMKEGVQY
+43 VSRNMLKEGVQY
-55 AKMLNIKCLS
+55 AKRLNIRCLN

-91 PELKDIYDVNFTL
+91 PELKDIYDINFTL
-104 NAAYNQEA
+104 NTVYNQDD
-112 NYNDAAYCNDNNNN
+112 NCNDISTGSRHIADNNNN
-126 DNNNNNNNNNGRKF
+126 RKF

-180 FKNILDDSFAMIIV
+180 FKNILDDSFDMIIV

-228 PNKIEHDEILNRLS
+228 SNKIERDEILNRLR
-242 SEHFVQNYETV
+242 SEHFVRNYETV
-253 LKKKDGTFVNISL
+253 LKRKDGTLVNISL
-266 TISSISNNKGEVIG
+266 TISSISNNKGEITG

-293 YEKELMNMNENLEQK
+293 YEKELTNLNENLEQK

-322 LIKANELKSKFIA
+322 LLKANELKSKFIA

-358 SDVNDKH
+358 SDVTDKH
-365 KKYINNILISGKH
+365 KKYINNILVSGKH

-397 NLDYL
+397 NLDYS

-426 TLNIMY
+426 TLSIIY
-432 NGNENYKLYGDRIK
+432 NGNENYRLYGDRIK

-470 ICNKNIPEIKQGITQ
+470 ICNKNIPEIKQGIAQ
-485 EEKYAERGAKKNSI
+485 EEKYAEQKYSERGTKKSSL

-507 NTGIGVP
+507 NKGIGVP

-519 TIFDEFVQIDNS
+519 AIFDEFVQIDNS

-578 TESLLNTSGI
+578 TENLLTTMSNTA
-588 SKNLEFGTSAK
+588 NVTLEAELKEGCAPLNSAK
-599 KGEDKIE
+599 TDRNNNASYAEVCSS
-606 NRFDDNSDKI
+606 SDI
-616 PYNSAFTA
+616 S
-624 GVGSILNERENIN
+624 RN
-637 FTFRDDFGKKKKPVV
+637 FTFRDDFGKKRKPVV

-678 AYDGIEAVEKAKEYK
+678 AYDGIEAVEKAREYK

-762 FTLTTKRKKRQV
+762 FTLTTKRKKKTGKH
-774 NILLIDDEEITHEM
+774 LIDRRRGNNARNDC
-788 IAKIL
+788 
-793 EPAGFNLLHAYTGDE
+793 
-808 GLKSAIEY
+808 
-816 KPDLILLDL
+816 
-825 IMPDVNGF
+825 
-833 EVAENIKK
+833 EN
-841 HPASSQIPIF
+841 S
-851 IITSKDLTVEERM
+851 R
-864 RLSNNIDRVIGKK
+864 
-877 IFSSEELTR
+877 TR
-886 SIRELELIYPQK
+886 RI
-898 AGLFDDVTGLLDH
+898 
-911 NYFNIRLAQ
+911 
-920 EINRA
+920 
-925 KRYHIAFSVILIDVD
+925 
-940 NFKEYN
+940 
-946 DLVGNF
+946 
-952 HSDIALKK
+952 
-960 IADIFKKSLRG
+960 
-971 SDVVVR
+971 
-977 FGYDEFAI
+977 
-985 ILNNT
+985 
-990 LKEPALY
+990 
-997 VANRFLSSI
+997 
-1006 QEYPFYKEEELPSK
+1006 
-1020 LLTATFVVASYP
+1020 
-1032 EDGETPEEIIS
+1032 
-1043 KIFNKLC
+1043 
-1050 ELKSAGGN
+1050 
-1058 IVKEV
+1058 

>member
-1 MIKKA
+1 MIKKT

-30 LLHEDKNIEIAVL
+30 LLYGDKNIEIAAL
-43 VSRNIMKEGVQY
+43 VSRNMLKEGVQY
-55 AKMLNIKCLS
+55 AKSLNIICLN
-65 SIKEALDNNLD
+65 SIQEALDNNFD
-76 FNIIFNLTGEPFYRI
+76 FNIIFNLTGEPFYTI

-104 NAAYNQEA
+104 NIN
-112 NYNDAAYCNDNNNN
+112 NCDNDSDNNDSINEDKDAV
-126 DNNNNNNNNNGRKF
+126 DNKKKKF

-160 HKAHMDK
+160 YKAHSDK

-172 QLRNQKDY
+172 QLKNQKNY
-180 FKNILDDSFAMIIV
+180 FQNILDDSFDMIIV

-204 NKGGETI
+204 NKGGEKI

-219 IGTPASDLY
+219 IGTSASDLY
-228 PNKIEHDEILNRLS
+228 FNKIERDEILNILRT
-242 SEHFVQNYETV
+242 EHFVQNYETV
-253 LKKKDGTFVNISL
+253 LKRKDNTLANISL
-266 TISSISNNKGEVIG
+266 TISRILNNKGEIIG

-293 YEKELMNMNENLEQK
+293 YEKELKNLNENLELK
-308 IIERTKQLELTNKE
+308 IIDRTKQLENSIKE
-322 LIKANELKSKFIA
+322 LAKANELKSKFIA

-352 DLMLDS
+352 DLLLDS
-358 SDVNDKH
+358 SDITDKH
-365 KKYINNILISGKH
+365 KKYINNILVSGKH

-397 NLDYL
+397 NLDYS
-402 IFSVKEVFDEVNTVL
+402 IFSIKEVFEEVNTVL
-417 KSLFDQKML
+417 KSLLDQKML
-426 TLNIMY
+426 SLSVIYNNIENY
-432 NGNENYKLYGDRIK
+432 NENYKLYGDRIK

-460 FSFENSAIKI
+460 FSFKNTDIKI
-470 ICNKNIPEIKQGITQ
+470 NCNNAQKIEQNIISNQ
-485 EEKYAERGAKKNSI
+485 ESKKNTL
-499 EYLQLDII
+499 EYLQIDIV
-507 NTGIGVP
+507 NKGIGVP

-519 TIFDEFVQIDNS
+519 AIFDEFVQIDSS

-539 GLGLALSKKIVELH
+539 GLGLALTKRIIELH

-564 EETIFT
+564 EETTFT
-570 VIIPNAID
+570 LIIPNAI
-578 TESLLNTSGI
+578 NTS
-588 SKNLEFGTSAK
+588 NLA
-599 KGEDKIE
+599 EDIDI
-606 NRFDDNSDKI
+606 NQRDDQTQTI
-616 PYNSAFTA
+616 
-624 GVGSILNERENIN
+624 NIN
-637 FTFRDDFGKKKKPVV
+637 NELIIGKTQYKTFRDDFGKKRNKPVV

-669 IKSGYSVIH
+669 VKSGYSVIH
-678 AYDGIEAVEKAKEYK
+678 AYNGIEAIEKAKEYK

-712 SDLKSDDIT
+712 SDLKSDKIT
-721 KSIPV
+721 RNIPI

-744 DYLVKPIDRE
+744 DYLVKPIDKE

-774 NILLIDDEEITHEM
+774 NILLIDDEEITHKM
-788 IAKIL
+788 ISKIL
-793 EPAGFNLLHAYTGDE
+793 EPEGFNLLHAYTGDE
-808 GLKSAIEY
+808 GLKIAIEY

-841 HPASSQIPIF
+841 HPVSSQIPIF

-864 RLSNNIDRVIGKK
+864 RLSNNIDRVIGKR

-886 SIRELELIYPQK
+886 SIRELELIYPHK
-898 AGLFDDVTGLLDH
+898 AGLFDDITGLLDH

-925 KRYHIAFSVILIDVD
+925 QRYQIAFSVILIDVD
-940 NFKEYN
+940 NFKDYN
-946 DLVGNF
+946 DIVGNF

-977 FGYDEFAI
+977 YGYDEFAI

-997 VANRFLSSI
+997 VANRFLASI
-1006 QEYPFYKEEELPSK
+1006 KEYPFYKEEELASK

-1050 ELKSAGGN
+1050 ELKGTGGN
-1058 IVKEV
+1058 IVKEI

>member
-1 MIKKA
+1 MIKKT
-6 NFMKEF
+6 NLMKEF

-30 LLHEDKNIEIAVL
+30 LLYGDKNIEIAAL
-43 VSRNIMKEGVQY
+43 VSRNMLKEGVQY
-55 AKMLNIKCLS
+55 AKNLNIICLN
-65 SIKEALDNNLD
+65 SIQEALDNNFD
-76 FNIIFNLTGEPFYRI
+76 FNIIFNLTGEPFYTI

-104 NAAYNQEA
+104 NINNCDNDTDNEDKEA
-112 NYNDAAYCNDNNNN
+112 VVNKKK
-126 DNNNNNNNNNGRKF
+126 KF

-160 HKAHMDK
+160 NKAHSDK

-172 QLRNQKDY
+172 QLKNQKNY
-180 FKNILDDSFAMIIV
+180 FKNILDDSFDMIIV

-204 NKGGETI
+204 NKGGEKI

-219 IGTPASDLY
+219 IGTLASDLY
-228 PNKIEHDEILNRLS
+228 INKIERDEILNRLRT
-242 SEHFVQNYETV
+242 EHFVQNYETV
-253 LKKKDGTFVNISL
+253 LKRKDNGLENISL
-266 TISSISNNKGEVIG
+266 TISRILNNKGEIIG

-293 YEKELMNMNENLEQK
+293 YEKELKNLNENLELK
-308 IIERTKQLELTNKE
+308 IIDRTKQLENSIKE
-322 LIKANELKSKFIA
+322 LAKANELKSKFIA

-352 DLMLDS
+352 DLILDS
-358 SDVNDKH
+358 SNITDKH
-365 KKYINNILISGKH
+365 KKYINNILVSGKH

-397 NLDYL
+397 NLDYS
-402 IFSVKEVFDEVNTVL
+402 IFSIKEVLGEVNTVL

-426 TLNIMY
+426 SLSIIY
-432 NGNENYKLYGDRIK
+432 NNNENYKLYADRIK

-460 FSFENSAIKI
+460 FSFENSKIKI
-470 ICNKNIPEIKQGITQ
+470 ICNNTINNSSKTEQNIASDKGS
-485 EEKYAERGAKKNSI
+485 KKNTL
-499 EYLQLDII
+499 EYLQIDII
-507 NTGIGVP
+507 NEGIGIP
-514 ENKLK
+514 ENNLK
-519 TIFDEFVQIDNS
+519 VIFDEFIQVDNS

-539 GLGLALSKKIVELH
+539 GLGLALTKKIIELH

-559 QSVEN
+559 HSVEN
-564 EETIFT
+564 VQTTFT
-570 VIIPNAID
+570 FIIPNAI
-578 TESLLNTSGI
+578 NTSNLAEGI
-588 SKNLEFGTSAK
+588 DINQCVDQTQT
-599 KGEDKIE
+599 I
-606 NRFDDNSDKI
+606 NVN
-616 PYNSAFTA
+616 
-624 GVGSILNERENIN
+624 NELITGKTQYK
-637 FTFRDDFGKKKKPVV
+637 TFRDDFGKKRNKPVV

-669 IKSGYSVIH
+669 VKSGYSVIH
-678 AYDGIEAVEKAKEYK
+678 AYNGIEAIEKAKEYK

-712 SDLKSDDIT
+712 SDLKSDKT
-721 KSIPV
+721 TRNIPV

-744 DYLVKPIDRE
+744 DYLVKPIDKE

-774 NILLIDDEEITHEM
+774 NILLIDDEEITHKM
-788 IAKIL
+788 ISKIL
-793 EPAGFNLLHAYTGDE
+793 EPEGFNLLHAYTGDE
-808 GLKSAIEY
+808 GLKIAIEY

-841 HPASSQIPIF
+841 HPVSSQIPIF

-864 RLSNNIDRVIGKK
+864 RLSNNIDRVIGKR

-886 SIRELELIYPQK
+886 SIRELELIYPHK
-898 AGLFDDVTGLLDH
+898 AGLFDDITGLLDH
-911 NYFNIRLAQ
+911 NYFNIRFAQ

-925 KRYHIAFSVILIDVD
+925 QRYQIAFSVIFIDID
-940 NFKEYN
+940 NFKDYN
-946 DLVGNF
+946 DIVGNF

-977 FGYDEFAI
+977 YGYDEFAI

-997 VANRFLSSI
+997 VANRFLVSI
-1006 QEYPFYKEEELPSK
+1006 KEYPFYKEEELASK
-1020 LLTATFVVASYP
+1020 FLTATFVVASYP
-1032 EDGETPEEIIS
+1032 KDGETPEEIIS

-1050 ELKSAGGN
+1050 ELKGAGGN
-1058 IVKEV
+1058 IVKEI

>member
-1 MIKKA
+1 MIKQA

-30 LLHEDKNIEIAVL
+30 LLHNDKNIEIAAL
-43 VSRNIMKEGVQY
+43 VSRNMLKEGVQY
-55 AKMLNIKCLS
+55 AKRLNIRCLN

-91 PELKDIYDVNFTL
+91 PELKDIYDINFTL
-104 NAAYNQEA
+104 NTVYNQDD
-112 NYNDAAYCNDNNNN
+112 NCNDISTGSRHIADNNNN
-126 DNNNNNNNNNGRKF
+126 RKF

-180 FKNILDDSFAMIIV
+180 FKNILDDSFDMIIV

-228 PNKIEHDEILNRLS
+228 SNKIERDEILNRLR
-242 SEHFVQNYETV
+242 SEHFVRNYETV
-253 LKKKDGTFVNISL
+253 LKRKDGTLVNISL
-266 TISSISNNKGEVIG
+266 TISSISNNKGEITG

-293 YEKELMNMNENLEQK
+293 YEKELTNLNENLEQK

-322 LIKANELKSKFIA
+322 LLKANELKSKFIA

-358 SDVNDKH
+358 SDVTDKH
-365 KKYINNILISGKH
+365 KKYINNILVSGKH

-397 NLDYL
+397 NLDYS

-426 TLNIMY
+426 TLSIIY
-432 NGNENYKLYGDRIK
+432 NGNENYRLYGDRIK

-470 ICNKNIPEIKQGITQ
+470 ICNKNIPEIKQGIAQ
-485 EEKYAERGAKKNSI
+485 EEKYAEQKYSERGTKKSSL

-507 NTGIGVP
+507 NKGIGVP

-519 TIFDEFVQIDNS
+519 AIFDEFVQIDNS

-578 TESLLNTSGI
+578 TENLLTTMSNTA
-588 SKNLEFGTSAK
+588 NVTLEAELKEGCAPLNSAK
-599 KGEDKIE
+599 TDRNNNASYAEVCSS
-606 NRFDDNSDKI
+606 SDI
-616 PYNSAFTA
+616 S
-624 GVGSILNERENIN
+624 RN
-637 FTFRDDFGKKKKPVV
+637 FTFRDDFGKKRKPVV

-678 AYDGIEAVEKAKEYK
+678 AYDGIEAVEKAREYK

-808 GLKSAIEY
+808 GLKLAIEY

-841 HPASSQIPIF
+841 HPVSSQIPIF

-864 RLSNNIDRVIGKK
+864 RLSNNIDRVIGKR

-886 SIRELELIYPQK
+886 SIRELELIYPHK

-925 KRYHIAFSVILIDVD
+925 KRYQIAFSVILIDVD
-940 NFKEYN
+940 NFKDYN
-946 DLVGNF
+946 DLVGSF

-1006 QEYPFYKEEELPSK
+1006 KEYPFYKEEELLSK

>member
-1 MIKKA
+1 MIKKT
-6 NFMKEF
+6 NLMKEF

-30 LLHEDKNIEIAVL
+30 LLYRDKNIEIAAL
-43 VSRNIMKEGVQY
+43 VSRNTGSLREGVQY
-55 AKMLNIKCLS
+55 AKGLNIRCLD
-65 SIKEALDNNLD
+65 SIQEALDNNLD
-76 FNIIFNLTGEPFYRI
+76 FNIVFNLTGEPFYNI
-91 PELKDIYDVNFTL
+91 PELKDIYDVNFAL
-104 NAAYNQEA
+104 NIN
-112 NYNDAAYCNDNNNN
+112 NCDNNENN
-126 DNNNNNNNNNGRKF
+126 KDRDAVENKKKKF

-160 HKAHMDK
+160 YKAHSDK

-172 QLRNQKDY
+172 QLKNQKNY
-180 FKNILDDSFAMIIV
+180 FQNILDDSFDMIIV

-204 NKGGETI
+204 NKGGERI

-228 PNKIEHDEILNRLS
+228 INKIERDEILNILRT
-242 SEHFVQNYETV
+242 EHFVQNYETV
-253 LKKKDGTFVNISL
+253 LKRKDNTLEDISL
-266 TISSISNNKGEVIG
+266 TISRILNNKGEIIG

-293 YEKELMNMNENLEQK
+293 YEKELKNLNENLELK
-308 IIERTKQLELTNKE
+308 IIERTKQLENSIKE
-322 LIKANELKSKFIA
+322 LAKANELKSKFIA

-352 DLMLDS
+352 DLLLDS
-358 SDVNDKH
+358 SDITDKH
-365 KKYINNILISGKH
+365 KKYVNNILVSGKH

-397 NLDYL
+397 NLDYS
-402 IFSVKEVFDEVNTVL
+402 IFSIKEVLGEVNAVL
-417 KSLFDQKML
+417 KSLLDQKKL
-426 TLNIMY
+426 SLNIIY
-432 NGNENYKLYGDRIK
+432 NNNENYKLYADRIK

-460 FSFENSAIKI
+460 FSFENSQIKI
-470 ICNKNIPEIKQGITQ
+470 TCNNTIKTEQNT
-485 EEKYAERGAKKNSI
+485 I
-499 EYLQLDII
+499 EYLQIDII
-507 NTGIGVP
+507 NEGIGIP
-514 ENKLK
+514 ENNIK
-519 TIFDEFVQIDNS
+519 TIFDEFVQVDNS

-539 GLGLALSKKIVELH
+539 GLGLALTKKIIELH

-559 QSVEN
+559 QSIEN
-564 EETIFT
+564 EETTFT
-570 VIIPNAID
+570 LIIPNAINTCNLQKNAYVSQYTNQTQTID
-578 TESLLNTSGI
+578 NESIIGKTQY
-588 SKNLEFGTSAK
+588 K
-599 KGEDKIE
+599 
-606 NRFDDNSDKI
+606 
-616 PYNSAFTA
+616 
-624 GVGSILNERENIN
+624 
-637 FTFRDDFGKKKKPVV
+637 TFRDDFGKKRNKPVV
-652 LVVEDDLPTSEL
+652 LIVEDDLPTSEL

-669 IKSGYSVIH
+669 VKSGYSVIH
-678 AYDGIEAVEKAKEYK
+678 AYDGIEAIEKAKEYK

-712 SDLKSDDIT
+712 SDLKSDKTT
-721 KSIPV
+721 KNIPV

-744 DYLVKPIDRE
+744 DYLVKPIDKE

-774 NILLIDDEEITHEM
+774 NILLIDDEEITHKM
-788 IAKIL
+788 ISKIL
-793 EPAGFNLLHAYTGDE
+793 EPEGFNLLHAYTGDE
-808 GLKSAIEY
+808 GLKIAIEY

-841 HPASSQIPIF
+841 HPVSSQIPIF

-864 RLSNNIDRVIGKK
+864 RLSNNIDRVIGKR

-886 SIRELELIYPQK
+886 SIRELELIYPHK
-898 AGLFDDVTGLLDH
+898 AGLFDDITGLLDH
-911 NYFNIRLAQ
+911 NYFNIRFAQ

-925 KRYHIAFSVILIDVD
+925 QRYQIAFSVIFIDID
-940 NFKEYN
+940 NFKDYN
-946 DLVGNF
+946 DIVGNF

-977 FGYDEFAI
+977 YGYDEFAI

-997 VANRFLSSI
+997 VANRFLASI
-1006 QEYPFYKEEELPSK
+1006 KEYPFYKEEELASK

-1050 ELKSAGGN
+1050 ELKGAGGN
-1058 IVKEV
+1058 TVKEI

>member
-1 MIKKA
+1 
-6 NFMKEF
+6 MKEF

-30 LLHEDKNIEIAVL
+30 LLHNDKNIEIAAL
-43 VSRNIMKEGVQY
+43 VSRNMLKEGVQY
-55 AKMLNIKCLS
+55 AKRLNIRCLN

-91 PELKDIYDVNFTL
+91 PELKDIYDINFTL
-104 NAAYNQEA
+104 NTVYNQDD
-112 NYNDAAYCNDNNNN
+112 NCNDISTGSRHIADNNNN
-126 DNNNNNNNNNGRKF
+126 RKF

-180 FKNILDDSFAMIIV
+180 FKNILDDSFDMIIV

-228 PNKIEHDEILNRLS
+228 SNKIERDEILNRLR
-242 SEHFVQNYETV
+242 SEHFVRNYETV
-253 LKKKDGTFVNISL
+253 LKRKDGTLVNISL
-266 TISSISNNKGEVIG
+266 TISSISNNKGEITG

-293 YEKELMNMNENLEQK
+293 YEKELTNLNENLEQK
-308 IIERTKQLELTNKE
+308 IIERTKQLGLTNKE
-322 LIKANELKSKFIA
+322 LLKANELKSKFIA

-358 SDVNDKH
+358 SDVTDKH
-365 KKYINNILISGKH
+365 KKYINNILVSGKH

-397 NLDYL
+397 NLDYS

-426 TLNIMY
+426 TLSIIY
-432 NGNENYKLYGDRIK
+432 NGNENYRLYGDRIK

-470 ICNKNIPEIKQGITQ
+470 ICNKNIPEIKQGIAQ
-485 EEKYAERGAKKNSI
+485 EEKYAEQKYSERGTKKSSL

-507 NTGIGVP
+507 NKGIGVP

-519 TIFDEFVQIDNS
+519 AIFDEFVQIDNS

-578 TESLLNTSGI
+578 TENLLTTMSNTA
-588 SKNLEFGTSAK
+588 NVTLEAELKEGCAPLNSAK
-599 KGEDKIE
+599 TDRNNNASYAEVCSS
-606 NRFDDNSDKI
+606 SDI
-616 PYNSAFTA
+616 S
-624 GVGSILNERENIN
+624 RN
-637 FTFRDDFGKKKKPVV
+637 FTFRDDFGKKRKPVV

-678 AYDGIEAVEKAKEYK
+678 AYDGIEAVEKAREYK

-808 GLKSAIEY
+808 GLKLAIEY

-841 HPASSQIPIF
+841 HPVSSQIPIF

-864 RLSNNIDRVIGKK
+864 RLSNNIDRVIGKR

-886 SIRELELIYPQK
+886 SIRELELIYPHK

-925 KRYHIAFSVILIDVD
+925 KRYQIAFSVILIDVD
-940 NFKEYN
+940 NFKDYN
-946 DLVGNF
+946 DLVGSF

-1006 QEYPFYKEEELPSK
+1006 KEYPFYKEEELLSK